1 MSKRRYFNS
10 ELIELNRLL
19 LEISDTYDKA
29 YTMLTDIK
37 LRETCGEELTR
48 AIAALEL
55 SEATYAHAMTIIG
68 EFEEHSAD
76 K

>member
-1 MSKRRYFNS
+1 M
-10 ELIELNRLL
+10 LL
-19 LEISDTYDKA
+19 KISDLYERAGALLVSLKTYGPPGSPG
-29 YTMLTDIK
+29 TS
-37 LRETCGEELTR
+37 EELTR

-68 EFEEHSAD
+68 EFEELSAG